1 MCSNPSADIV
11 VIVDSKAGWCTADLL
26 QGRKES
32 SDGWAVGDQ
41 EAPGRGISVDVD
53 LARQVADGDQNTSDQ
68 LQVRENLK
76 KKQMQGVRCSVF
88 SHP

>member
-11 VIVDSKAGWCTADLL
+11 VIVDSRAGAQLTCFKGAA
-26 QGRKES
+26 KER
-32 SDGWAVGDQ
+32 SDGWAVGYQ

-68 LQVRENLK
+68 LQVGENLK
-76 KKQMQGVRCSVF
+76 KKQMQGVRCSVS

>member
-1 MCSNPSADIV
+1 VPLPLTDE
-11 VIVDSKAGWCTADLL
+11 
-26 QGRKES
+26 ES
-32 SDGWAVGDQ
+32 SDGWTVGDQ

-53 LARQVADGDQNTSDQ
+53 LARQVANGDQNTSDQ
-68 LQVRENLK
+68 LQVGENLE